1 VARRSCV
8 ERLVSDELWE
18 LVQPLIPPRPVAA
31 AGRRGRPRVPDRAVL
46 AGIVF
51 VLRTGMAWNALPL
64 EMGCGSGVTCWRRL
78 RAWQEAGVWERLHR
92 LMLDRLGQ
100 QGRLDWSRAA
110 VDSVSV
116 RAKRKG
122 ELTGPNPTD
131 RGKAGS
137 KYHVLCDRTGLPL
150 HVLVS
155 GANTHDSKM
164 LAPLLD
170 TNPGV
175 RERAGQP
182 GRPRRRPDK
191 LHADK
196 GYDYPR
202 CRAYLRGRGIKVR
215 IARRGIESSQKLG
228 RHRWVVERTMS
239 WLLDFRRLAL
249 RYDRTHSTLRA
260 LLSLACALICH
271 RRLR

>member
-1 VARRSCV
+1 V

-18 LVQPLIPPRPVAA
+18 LVEPLIPPRVPARR
-31 AGRRGRPRVPDRAVL
+31 GRTGRPRVADRAVR

-51 VLRTGMAWNALPL
+51 VLSTGISWNALPQEL
-64 EMGCGSGVTCWRRL
+64 GCGSGVTCWRRL
-78 RAWQEAGVWERLHR
+78 REWQRAGLWERLHR
-92 LMLDRLGQ
+92 LVLDRLGQ
-100 QGRLDWSRAA
+100 QGLLDWSRAA

-131 RGKAGS
+131 RGKAGT
-137 KYHVLCDRTGLPL
+137 KYHVLCDRNGLPL
-150 HVLVS
+150 HVLAT
-155 GANTHDSKM
+155 GANAHDSTM

-175 RERAGQP
+175 RERQGP
-182 GRPRRRPDK
+182 GRPRRRPGK

-202 CRAYLRGRGIKVR
+202 CRRYLQRRGIGVR
-215 IARRGIESSQKLG
+215 IARRGIEDSTRLG
-228 RHRWVVERTMS
+228 RVRWVVERTIS
-239 WLLDFRRLAL
+239 WLLSFRRLAL
-249 RYDRTHSTLRA
+249 RYDRTADTVSA
-260 LLSLACALICH
+260 LLTLAAALICH